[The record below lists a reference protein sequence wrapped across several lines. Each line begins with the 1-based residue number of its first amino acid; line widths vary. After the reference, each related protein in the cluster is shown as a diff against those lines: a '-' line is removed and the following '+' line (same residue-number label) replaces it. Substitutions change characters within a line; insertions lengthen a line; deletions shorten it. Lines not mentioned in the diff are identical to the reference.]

1 METQKTL
8 WGRIPRLLR
17 WIAEHRARQGA
28 IRQLCR
34 MPGWRLR
41 DMGIDRGRIPEIVDG
56 LLARNR
62 ALAAESRRITGS
74 GPAAGVLDEVTV
86 SEAPV

>member
-1 METQKTL
+1 METISARP
-8 WGRIPRLLR
+8 GRISRLIG
-17 WIAEHRARQGA
+17 WIAERHARQSA
-28 IRQLCR
+28 IRELCR

-56 LLARNR
+56 LLARKR
-62 ALAAESRRITGS
+62 ALLAESRRKTGS
-74 GPAAGVLDEVTV
+74 GPAVGVLDEVTA

>member
-1 METQKTL
+1 METQKMQSG
-8 WGRIPRLLR
+8 WMPRLLR

-28 IRQLCR
+28 IRELCR

-56 LLARNR
+56 LLARQR
-62 ALAAESRRITGS
+62 ALAAESRRTTGT

>member
-1 METQKTL
+1 METGKIHSG
-8 WGRIPRLLR
+8 WMRRLLR
-17 WIAEHRARQGA
+17 WVAEHRARQGA

-56 LLARNR
+56 LLARQR
-62 ALAAESRRITGS
+62 ALAAESLSATETGQ
-74 GPAAGVLDEVTV
+74 AAGVLDEATV

>member
-8 WGRIPRLLR
+8 EGRIPRLFR

-56 LLARNR
+56 LLARQR
-62 ALAAESRRITGS
+62 ELAAESRSTTGTR
-74 GPAAGVLDEVTV
+74 PAAGMLDEATV
-86 SEAPV
+86 SEAPI

>member
-1 METQKTL
+1 METQKAL
-8 WGRIPRLLR
+8 QGRTSRFFR

-28 IRQLCR
+28 IRELCR

-41 DMGIDRGRIPEIVDG
+41 DMGIERGRIPEIVDG
-56 LLARNR
+56 LLARER
-62 ALAAESRRITGS
+62 ALEAEKRRMTGA
-74 GPAAGVLDEVTV
+74 GPAAEVLDDVTV